1 MKRFLYSAA
10 AIAAAFSLAS
20 CSSDEPANGATGND
34 AVTFNIEVP
43 GNLATRATFGDESAA
58 SLNNLQ
64 WTVYDMTDTQN
75 PAVIFSS
82 QKSGA
87 FQASQKYE
95 SVSLQLI
102 KGKKYQVAFF
112 ADNAN
117 DKFVT
122 FTDGKLNVDYSQ
134 AASNTAN
141 EDAFTGV
148 SDVFTLT
155 DQGYSA
161 TVTLTR
167 PFAQLNW
174 GTDDINA
181 EMVQALINTLEAQVR
196 VTSGLYDTFDVL
208 SGTFSGE
215 VTDPVELPAVK
226 LNNLPAETF
235 PVVSQF
241 KTYRLI
247 AMNYL
252 LTGDGTIDCEL
263 KLNGIDDSVKVSQA
277 DVKVNYRTNIYGSL
291 LTAPGQFNI
300 VVDNN
305 FNEPDF
311 NYPVTNADEFLAAVN
326 AGTDFEIPANTLVNI
341 SDLGEVSLANGQTM
355 TVNGILQTTR
365 QQISISGA
373 GNSATVNG
381 SGTIEAI
388 GAMGN
393 RPLNVYDG
401 ATLTVTGV
409 NVNSNQNN
417 GGSTIYSLNG
427 NLILENMTSLKNSNF
442 AIGANGGTLSMKNC
456 DIASDSSNKAGAWS
470 YTVSVAEG
478 CQAVFDNVNVTGIQ
492 GGVTVDG
499 TGSLL
504 TIKSGTY
511 TTHQLDGFTGGTAF
525 YPVYVCNDGALIIEG
540 GEFISGCGYTIY
552 DGDNDINKPFADYIT
567 IKGGKFNKPTYSQ
580 KTHTEIPAADGYQWK
595 TINEDP
601 FTLTVVKK

>member
-1 MKRFLYSAA
+1 MRNFLYSAA
-10 AIAAAFSLAS
+10 AITAAFSLAS
-20 CSSDEPANGATGND
+20 CSSDEPANGVTGND
-34 AVTFNIEVP
+34 AVTFNIQIP
-43 GNLATRATFGDESAA
+43 GNLATRATFGDESAVA
-58 SLNNLQ
+58 LNNLQ
-64 WTVYDMTDTQN
+64 WTVFDMADASN
-75 PAVIFSS
+75 PTPVFSS
-82 QKSGA
+82 EKSGA
-87 FQASQKYE
+87 FQSSQNYE

-102 KGKKYQVAFF
+102 KGKTYQVVFF

-117 DKFVT
+117 DGFVS
-122 FTDGKLNVDYSQ
+122 FTDGKVSVDYTD
-134 AASNTAN
+134 ASSNVAN
-141 EDAFTGV
+141 QDAFVGK
-148 SDVFTLT
+148 SDVFTLS
-155 DQGYSA
+155 DKGYSA
-161 TVTLTR
+161 SVTLTR

-174 GTDDINA
+174 GTDDVNA
-181 EMVQALINTLEAQVR
+181 EMVQALINTLEANVS
-196 VTSGLYDTFDVL
+196 VTAGLYSSYDVL
-208 SGTFSGE
+208 SGE
-215 VTDPVELPAVK
+215 VSDAVSTPVEFAAVK
-226 LNNLPAETF
+226 FNKLPAETF
-235 PVVSQF
+235 PVVSPF
-241 KTYRLI
+241 KAYRLI

-252 LTGDGTIDCEL
+252 LTGDGTIDCKL
-263 KLNGIDDSVKVSQA
+263 KLNGIDDSVKVSA
-277 DVKVNYRTNIYGSL
+277 ANVKVNYRTNIYGSL

-388 GAMGN
+388 GAMGS

-427 NLILENMTSLKNSNF
+427 NLILENMKSLKNSNF

-580 KTHTEIPAADGYQWK
+580 KTRTEIPAADGYQWK
-595 TINEDP
+595 NINEDP
-601 FTLTVVKK
+601 FTLTVVRK